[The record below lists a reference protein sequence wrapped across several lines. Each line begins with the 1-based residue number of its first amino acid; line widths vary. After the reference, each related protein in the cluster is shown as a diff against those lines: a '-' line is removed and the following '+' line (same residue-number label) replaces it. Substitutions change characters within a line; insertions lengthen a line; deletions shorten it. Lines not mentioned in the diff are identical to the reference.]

1 MNANAYN
8 PGAAESAHNISF
20 VGHSGMAGKG
30 DGVQVMVHRGHAFV
44 GHSFNEGITIVDVR
58 DPTKPEVV
66 SFIGCP
72 PNTRSLHLQI
82 HDDLLIAVNG
92 PSVWSMEQFQD
103 PKNYFSGSL
112 AEKIK
117 ATGLKFEAGLRM
129 FDVSNPAAPRQIG
142 FMPTGGL
149 GPHRVWYNGGKYA
162 YASIHLDG
170 YTDHIFTAIDMSD
183 PARPEIVGKWGIE
196 GMWQAGGE
204 MPTWEPGKRYAL
216 HHALV
221 ADGYAFGAWRD
232 GGMTVLDVSDPSTP
246 KLVAH
251 RNWTSPFGGG
261 THSCLPLL
269 DRNLLVVADEPHT
282 ANCSDG
288 LRYIWMFDV
297 RDRSNPISI
306 ATCPT
311 PAETDYCAK
320 AGAFGPH
327 NLHENRKGS
336 LQSSKLIFGTYHNA
350 GVRAYN
356 IEDPF
361 RPVEVGHYVPP
372 DPATLVD
379 PRPNRP
385 RVVQSTDVYV
395 DKNGLMFLTDKNAG
409 LNILQ
414 FEGL

>member
-1 MNANAYN
+1 VVSYD
-8 PGAAESAHNISF
+8 PGAAVSAHNMHF
-20 VGHSGMAGKG
+20 VGHSNMDGRG

-44 GHSFNEGITIVDVR
+44 GHSFNTGITIIDVQ
-58 DPTKPEVV
+58 DPSKPKVV
-66 SFIGCP
+66 NYIGCP

-117 ATGLKFEAGLRM
+117 ATGIEFQAGLRM
-129 FDVSNPAAPRQIG
+129 FDISKPVAPREIG

-149 GPHRVWYNGGKYA
+149 GPHRVWYDGGKYA
-162 YASIHLDG
+162 YASIHFDG
-170 YTDHIFTAIDMSD
+170 YTDHIFASIDMSD
-183 PARPEIVGKWGIE
+183 PVRPEIVGKWAIE

-204 MPTWEPGKRYAL
+204 TPSWKEGQRYAL

-221 ADGYAFGAWRD
+221 AGGYAFGAWRD
-232 GGMTVLDVSDPSTP
+232 GGMTVLDVSNPATP
-246 KLVAH
+246 HLVAY

-261 THSCLPLL
+261 THSCLPLM
-269 DRNLLVVADEPHT
+269 DRGLLVVADEPYT
-282 ANCSDG
+282 ANCADG
-288 LRYIWMFDV
+288 RRYIWMFDI
-297 RDRSNPISI
+297 RDVTNPVSI
-306 ATCPT
+306 GTFPS
-311 PAETDYCAK
+311 PAEIDYCTK
-320 AGAFGPH
+320 PGAFGPH
-327 NLHENRKGS
+327 NLHENRAGS

-350 GVRAYN
+350 GVRAYD
-356 IEDPF
+356 IADPF

-372 DPATLVD
+372 DPDKLVD

-385 RVVQSTDVYV
+385 KVIQSTDVYV
-395 DKNGLMFLTDKNAG
+395 DRNGLMFLTDKNAG

>member
-1 MNANAYN
+1 MNANAN
-8 PGAAESAHNISF
+8 VPGTAQSAHNMSF
-20 VGHSGMAGKG
+20 VGHCAMAGKG

-58 DPTKPEVV
+58 DPARPEVV
-66 SFIGCP
+66 NFIGCA

-112 AEKIK
+112 AEKVK
-117 ATGLKFEAGLRM
+117 ATGIEFEAGLRM
-129 FDVSNPAAPRQIG
+129 FDVSNPAAPREIA

-149 GPHRVWYNGGKYA
+149 GPHRVWYDGGKYA
-162 YASIHLDG
+162 YASVHLDG
-170 YTDHIFTAIDMSD
+170 YTDHIFTVIDMSE
-183 PARPEIVGKWGIE
+183 PSRAEIVGKWGIE

-204 MPTWEPGKRYAL
+204 TPTWAPGKRYAL

-232 GGMTVLDVSDPSTP
+232 GGMTVLDLADPTAP

-261 THSCLPLL
+261 THSCLPLM

-282 ANCSDG
+282 ANCADG
-288 LRYIWMFDV
+288 LRYIWMFDI

-306 ATCPT
+306 ATFPT
-311 PAETDYCAK
+311 PSEVDYCAK
-320 AGAFGPH
+320 PGAFGPH

-336 LQSSKLIFGTYHNA
+336 LQSSKLVFGTYHNA
-350 GVRAYN
+350 GVRAYS
-356 IEDPF
+356 IKDPF
-361 RPVEVGHYVPP
+361 RPVEVGHYVPA

-395 DKNGLMFLTDKNAG
+395 DSNGLMFLTDKNAG

-414 FEGL
+414 FEGA